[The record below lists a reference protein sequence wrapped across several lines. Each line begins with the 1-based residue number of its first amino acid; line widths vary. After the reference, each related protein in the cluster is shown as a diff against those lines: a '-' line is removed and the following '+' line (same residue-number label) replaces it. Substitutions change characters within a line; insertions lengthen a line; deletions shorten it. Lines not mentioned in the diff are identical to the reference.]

1 MDYDDGYE
9 TRTDDIEIW
18 KSVNLIGF
26 FVRPKALGQH
36 NSLHRNPPQ
45 CFHAIEKFAIV
56 IFTLF

>member
-36 NSLHRNPPQ
+36 NSR
-45 CFHAIEKFAIV
+45 IEIHHSVFMP
-56 IFTLF
+56 